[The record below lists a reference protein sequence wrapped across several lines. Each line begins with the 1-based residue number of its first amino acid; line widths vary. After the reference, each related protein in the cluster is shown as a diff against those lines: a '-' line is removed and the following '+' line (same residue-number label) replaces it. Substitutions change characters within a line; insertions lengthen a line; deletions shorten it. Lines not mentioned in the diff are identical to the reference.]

1 MYVHLYICGVLM
13 GVQPPRMLPCVLPH
27 MLVQSLF
34 EHKMWPTQLMPELH
48 GAISEYWDHMGA
60 HTSWGLQH
68 PGRHSHEPVA
78 LYGDDAAVNKNGE
91 KLFCVTLSHVL
102 DPRKNSM
109 CTLWP
114 LCVFKCV
121 TRLHWMF
128 NWIHGRDVHV
138 VLSAQLCLG
147 GGFSCR
153 PTWGSL
159 SWLQDNS
166 SCDGASFLALY
177 GEWVAVVGVIFY
189 GFLFTVLGPQLRL

>member
-1 MYVHLYICGVLM
+1 
-13 GVQPPRMLPCVLPH
+13 MLPCVLPH

-34 EHKMWPTQLMPELH
+34 EHKMWPTQLMPELV
-48 GAISEYWDHMGA
+48 GATKEYWDHMSA
-60 HTSWGLQH
+60 HTTWGLQH

-121 TRLHWMF
+121 TRLYLL
-128 NWIHGRDVHV
+128 DVYFHSWEGYAVCVWV
-138 VLSAQLCLG
+138 VAFPVGLPEGLSLG
-147 GGFSCR
+147 YATIQAVMG
-153 PTWGSL
+153 PA
-159 SWLQDNS
+159 SWL
-166 SCDGASFLALY
+166 LY
-177 GEWVAVVGVIFY
+177 G
-189 GFLFTVLGPQLRL
+189 